1 MNTCLPNILWQKNQ
15 LRSFFCVFFFT
26 PGYVS
31 SPMSFLAKSIHS
43 TRKQQHV
50 DMGLSWRQIK
60 PLFILKIIHVVLSL
74 FKRVIFVNLKEKK
87 LKGCSSFDRTY
98 SVLQQQ
104 KYHLNWNQAVQK
116 ALKVHCYLIFYFK
129 DSRETR

>member
-15 LRSFFCVFFFT
+15 LRSFLCVFFHT
-26 PGYVS
+26 
-31 SPMSFLAKSIHS
+31 
-43 TRKQQHV
+43 
-50 DMGLSWRQIK
+50 GLC
-60 PLFILKIIHVVLSL
+60 FISNVLSSKINTFNKEVVACRHGVVMATNQTTLHIKNNPRCFFFL